1 MKVSLKVF
9 LVLHSFTQTRSVR
22 QFLRCALASVLIVI
36 FAVPLQERSSSAWA
50 QPTPPK
56 VASEYNLKLARLYAT
71 SKFIAWPDETNGT
84 NTPFVIGV
92 IDPDPFQGGLQKLT
106 TRKIKDRPIRVLIL
120 KSEEDYESCHL
131 LFIPAEARPEIVA
144 AILKRAANQ
153 PVLVWRD
160 QASPDGAVGIACTFV
175 REGDS
180 LLIEA
185 DPAELKRRKLVPDG
199 QLLSLNLVRIRK

>member
-1 MKVSLKVF
+1 MIVSL
-9 LVLHSFTQTRSVR
+9 
-22 QFLRCALASVLIVI
+22 CAHFGGWQAS
-36 FAVPLQERSSSAWA
+36 A
-50 QPTPPK
+50 QPPAPK

-71 SKFIAWPDETNGT
+71 SKFIAWPDETNHS

-106 TRKIKDRPIRVLIL
+106 TRKLKDRPIRFTIL
-120 KSEEDYESCHL
+120 KSAEDYEPCHL
-131 LFIPAEARPEIVA
+131 LFIPMEARPEIVA

-160 QASPDGAVGIACTFV
+160 QADPNVASGTACTFI

-199 QLLSLNLVRIRK
+199 QLLSLNLVRLVKSRN